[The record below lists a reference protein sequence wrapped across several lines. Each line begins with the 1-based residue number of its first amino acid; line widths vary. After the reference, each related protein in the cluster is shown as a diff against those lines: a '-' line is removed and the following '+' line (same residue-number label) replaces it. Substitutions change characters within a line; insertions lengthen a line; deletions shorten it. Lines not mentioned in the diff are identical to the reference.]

1 MQKPLAIIPKAEMTE
16 AEEAQRRLQ
25 SIQDQKLSIQ
35 QKMEAIKREEETI
48 LSQRLNC
55 SRTSNK
61 HFKSRHTAED
71 ALALKALQAEG
82 KKFEAMLEEK
92 TMKYEENLKKFQEE
106 EAKAVEEHRR
116 KQLLK
121 KKEEIEKSIELME
134 KRRS

>member
-48 LSQRLNC
+48 LSQRLNY